1 MGIKVVKTMKADG
14 TYSLEGNFQGNGKAD
29 DLLKSATGQ
38 LEYTATDGHIYY
50 DVVLLNVLKY
60 LNATEQLRG
69 QTDLGKM
76 ETQGFGYRSIKIEA
90 SLQDGTISYKRA
102 ILDGPSMAL
111 TGAGEQDLLTGLL
124 DLNLLVT
131 LQVTLGRVLDKLP
144 MVGGVLQGLNTI
156 PLGVKGTLDNVR
168 IQALAPSAVSYELKN
183 IMENT
188 VKGPIKLMNIGR
200 KPAAEGKTS
209 P

>member
-1 MGIKVVKTMKADG
+1 
-14 TYSLEGNFQGNGKAD
+14 
-29 DLLKSATGQ
+29 
-38 LEYTATDGHIYY
+38 
-50 DVVLLNVLKY
+50 
-60 LNATEQLRG
+60 
-69 QTDLGKM
+69 
-76 ETQGFGYRSIKIEA
+76 
-90 SLQDGTISYKRA
+90 
-102 ILDGPSMAL
+102 
-111 TGAGEQDLLTGLL
+111 L